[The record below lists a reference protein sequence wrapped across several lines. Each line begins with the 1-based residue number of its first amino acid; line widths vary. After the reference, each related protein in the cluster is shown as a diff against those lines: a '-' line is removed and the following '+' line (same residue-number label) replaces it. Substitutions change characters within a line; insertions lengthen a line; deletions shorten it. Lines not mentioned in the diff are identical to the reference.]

1 MPDVFI
7 RIVHFDPLLSNA
19 EAEWFKDQFER
30 IAAAYGFPIARR
42 LPGVKPSALRTAPP
56 ATPRTPTGSAVVRC
70 SRGS

>member
-30 IAAAYGFPIARR
+30 IAAAHGFPIAREPRRPR
-42 LPGVKPSALRTAPP
+42 LPDQ
-56 ATPRTPTGSAVVRC
+56 TPEPNTLCIPRPVASP
-70 SRGS
+70 